1 MIQLSC
7 GQYLTK
13 WCWYVKNGI
22 DEDQNDDD
30 DDDNDDNDDDDD
42 TVGDDDDDDDENE
55 CVRMCGGLAAERSRI
70 PGTLLIPHNYTFQ
83 DHYFSYIL
91 HLIHSTL

>member
-1 MIQLSC
+1 MNQFLFIVIQLSC

-42 TVGDDDDDDDENE
+42 DDNDDEDDDDDDDDDEE
-55 CVRMCGGLAAERSRI
+55 EDDLFVVWLHHIWLWQPGWGGREPKPTISAA
-70 PGTLLIPHNYTFQ
+70 
-83 DHYFSYIL
+83 
-91 HLIHSTL
+91 